1 MGINMNFLNI
11 LKKNLTKIY
20 VLQFNEYKLF
30 LRKPTRSE
38 DIIYVI
44 RFFRKEGLMS
54 ILYKA
59 CEHLEYV
66 EMQGYTP
73 YVDMK
78 HFPTIYRCDGN
89 AWESFFEQP
98 VEQEQQNIKK
108 KRYILAWTSRPPKTK
123 WYEVYWAEA
132 FCNYKE
138 KNRIFH
144 NYIRIKPDILE
155 IVDEIGKKIQ
165 IENCIGLLIRG
176 TDYAA
181 LKPKGHPIQPELL
194 DVMSKLDEFIE
205 KYQAKC
211 FLVTEDKE
219 IRSRILDK
227 YGNQIVTIPNDITID
242 DYQKG
247 KMLGDSIQ
255 KENSIAIGKC
265 YLEKIVLLSRCKYL
279 IASKTNGSLMALI
292 MNNETYEDCW
302 VFDCGMYE

>member
-1 MGINMNFLNI
+1 MNFLNAV
-11 LKKNLTKIY
+11 KKVATKVY

-30 LRKPTRSE
+30 LRKPDKPE

-44 RFFRKEGLMS
+44 RFFKKEGLMS

-73 YVDMK
+73 YIDMK
-78 HFPTIYRCDGN
+78 HFRTIYQCDGN
-89 AWESFFEQP
+89 SWDCFFEQP
-98 VEQEQQNIKK
+98 AEQKLLDRKK
-108 KRYILAWTSRPPKTK
+108 KKYILAWTSRPPKTK

-138 KNRIFH
+138 KNRIFRD
-144 NYIRIKPDILE
+144 YIRIKPDILDR
-155 IVDEIGKKIQ
+155 VDEIGRQ
-165 IENCIGLLIRG
+165 LHIEECIGLLVRG

-181 LKPKGHPIQPELL
+181 LKPKGHPIQPQLV
-194 DVMSKLDEFIE
+194 DVMNKLDEFIA
-205 KYQAKC
+205 KYQSKC

-219 IRSRILDK
+219 IRSKILEK
-227 YGNQIVTIPNDITID
+227 YGDWIVTIPDDITMD
-242 DYQKG
+242 NYQKG
-247 KMLGDSIQ
+247 KMLGESI
-255 KENSIAIGKC
+255 KKDNSIVIGQR

-279 IASKTNGSLMALI
+279 IASRTNGSLMALI

-302 VFDCGMYE
+302 VFDYGMYE